1 MDIFNE
7 LKTKNNNYSDKI
19 TTNKYTQTF
28 SLLKD
33 VSTELH
39 EITIQFYI

>member
-19 TTNKYTQTF
+19 NTNKYTQTF

-33 VSTELH
+33 TYCTKVCR
-39 EITIQFYI
+39 IT